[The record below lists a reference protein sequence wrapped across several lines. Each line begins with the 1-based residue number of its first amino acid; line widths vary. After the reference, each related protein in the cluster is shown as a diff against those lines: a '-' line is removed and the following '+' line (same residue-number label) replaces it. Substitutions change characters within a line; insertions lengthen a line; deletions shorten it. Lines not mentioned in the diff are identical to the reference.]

1 MKRYKHVKTEVVLET
16 TSKIIG
22 KAWVPLDEV
31 PTTKTEEQAEEYV
44 EEEIYLEEMTKAE
57 LVSFAKE
64 HKIKVNEKDT
74 KDKIIETIAKAF
86 E

>member
-1 MKRYKHVKTEVVLET
+1 MKRYKHVETGVVLET

-31 PTTKTEEQAEEYV
+31 SATKTETQAEEYV
-44 EEEIYLEEMTKAE
+44 EEEITLEEMTKAE

-64 HKIKVNEKDT
+64 QDIKINERDT
-74 KDKIIETIAKAF
+74 KDKIIETIAKHF